1 MAPWTIARSSGDIGG
16 TCPRPGGVAVAGP
29 WMTLIAFSFQT
40 RTMFD
45 GSAAVTTPTPAG
57 PTADA
62 ATINGAANPTSAR
75 RSRDARVVDMTS
87 SFPLPGD
94 AMRPCSRAPATDTD
108 SVRRRNVPDSAR
120 RTSGRS
126 RFNTYESADDEK
138 VQRARAH
145 PRAGTRDSGMG
156 LQELAHDPDHQVAAL
171 AERVRVAEVD
181 EAHARVQPDRRLV
194 RRGHAETDPRV
205 ALAARPILDGRD
217 ERSADALAAHLG
229 RDPHREQRRRPG

>member
-87 SFPLPGD
+87 SFPLAGD

-108 SVRRRNVPDSAR
+108 SGRRRNVPDSAQ

-145 PRAGTRDSGMG
+145 PRTVTRDSPESGYKSLPMIRITRSLPSRSG
-156 LQELAHDPDHQVAAL
+156 YVSPRSMKPM
-171 AERVRVAEVD
+171 RVYSRIAGSFVEVT
-181 EAHARVQPDRRLV
+181 P
-194 RRGHAETDPRV
+194 
-205 ALAARPILDGRD
+205 RPIR
-217 ERSADALAAHLG
+217 A
-229 RDPHREQRRRPG
+229 